1 MKMKRIT
8 LICIIFLMSFVFVQT
23 QQASAQSKPNVT
35 VKANKKSYKPGSN
48 GSFTISFKTA
58 ANVKIPAEQVE
69 VSISGENISGTGLS
83 NVSGGEYLD
92 PQSVHYNFTVSGNA
106 ATGTPIPVKVTIK
119 YGYCNYDTGIC
130 KRTEVTKNVTLKIK

>member
-1 MKMKRIT
+1 MKKIAV
-8 LICIIFLMSFVFVQT
+8 ICIIFLFGFVFMQAEN
-23 QQASAQSKPNVT
+23 ASAQSKPVVT
-35 VKANKKSYKPGSN
+35 VKANKKSYKPGAS
-48 GSFTISFKTA
+48 GSVVISFKTSKD
-58 ANVKIPAEQVE
+58 VKIPAEQVE

-106 ATGTPIPVKVTIK
+106 ATGTSIPAKVTIK
-119 YGYCNYDTGIC
+119 YGYCNYDTGVC